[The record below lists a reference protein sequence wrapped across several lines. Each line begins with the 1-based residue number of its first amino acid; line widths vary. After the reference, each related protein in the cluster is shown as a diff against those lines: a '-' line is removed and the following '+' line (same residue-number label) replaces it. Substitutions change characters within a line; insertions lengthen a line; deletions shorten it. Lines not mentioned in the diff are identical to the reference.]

1 MFTPLPPPTT
11 SGGPLAVDVN
21 GSSHRLNA
29 ASSPPAASKLPS
41 GDIATD
47 HAMEASAV
55 TLKNVGAENPLVA
68 RV

>member
-11 SGGPLAVDVN
+11 SGGPVAVDVN
-21 GSSHRLNA
+21 GRPHRLNA

-41 GDIATD
+41 GEIATD
-47 HAMEASAV
+47 QAMEASVV
-55 TLKNVGAENPLVA
+55 TLKNVGAENPLVP